1 MVTDDKDSGDED
13 DSDSSDD
20 DNTENGDDEYA
31 SSHSD
36 SSADDEEDNED
47 EMGNVSKWKES
58 LSERTAARRK
68 INLMQLV
75 YGKPESKSS
84 DEMKEISDE
93 GSEDDEFF
101 KPKGEGNKISQE
113 GIHENDVDIDDCSK
127 FLSNVSLKDWS
138 SDDMVASIRDRFV
151 TGDWSKAS
159 LRNQLSKGTD
169 GDEDDEAFGDFEDLE
184 TGQKYESH
192 GTDEVGG
199 SRKDNDL
206 AAEERKLKKLAL
218 RAKFDAQLDGSDEGN
233 DGNDETKVSRGQTNA
248 SGFYDKLK
256 EEMELRKQVNI
267 AELNEL
273 DEVTRVE
280 IEGYRTGSYL
290 RLEFRDVP
298 FEMVENFDPC
308 HPILVGGLALGEE
321 NVGYMQVRLK
331 RHRWHKKVLKTRDP
345 IIVSIGWRRYQ
356 TVPIYAIEDHNG
368 RHRMLK
374 YTPEHMHCL
383 AMFWGPLA
391 PPHTGVVAIQ
401 NLSSN
406 QASFRITA
414 TATVM
419 EFNHA
424 ARIVKK
430 IKLVGYAC
438 KIFKKTAFIEEMFTS
453 NLEIAR
459 FQGAAIRT
467 VSGIRGQVK
476 KAAKEEIG
484 NKSKKKGGATREG
497 IARCTFEDKIKK
509 GDIVFLRAWTQV
521 EVPQFYNP
529 LTTALQ
535 PRNETWQ
542 GMKTVSELRWEN
554 NLPVPVNKDSL
565 YKPIERKQRKFNP
578 LVIPKS
584 LQAALPFASKP
595 KDIPFRKRSLLENRR
610 AVVMEPKE
618 RKVHAL
624 VQHLQLIRS
633 NKMKK
638 QKIKDDV
645 KRKARAVEL
654 AKEEQISKKR
664 QREERRGRYIE
675 QEKQNK
681 KIRRRTES

>member
-36 SSADDEEDNED
+36 SSADDEDDKED

-101 KPKGEGNKISQE
+101 KPKGEVNKISQE
-113 GIHENDVDIDDCSK
+113 GIHENDVDVDDCSK

-138 SDDMVASIRDRFV
+138 NDDMVASIRDRFV

-298 FEMVENFDPC
+298 CEMVENFDPC

-542 GMKTVSELRWEN
+542 GMKTVSELRWDK

-633 NKMKK
+633 EKMKK